1 MHRAGVLPDSKAVLV
16 LRSCWISSK
25 QIAEHNRSQITSYG
39 VVIPLPGHIKH
50 GMAAIRQKTNFI
62 KHDDLPIH
70 NKQLH
75 SLGTGSNTLL
85 MSSMLASGSARTV
98 TMRTMRWMETRFV
111 NGQTH
116 YGGCM
121 PRRFHTETLS
131 ATRNHHFTQK
141 KKLALTVLDRAW
153 PCNRHPP
160 IATIDVFFF
169 VFMVDG
175 QRFGIGISW
184 PQTWW
189 LQTCFNAI
197 LGPQL
202 AHRQVKFFG
211 NQKMNYPHLV
221 PLAEF
226 PYLQPKFLA
235 YVISRHVS
243 S

>member
-131 ATRNHHFTQK
+131 ATRNHHFTQN
-141 KKLALTVLDRAW
+141 KKLALTVLDRA
-153 PCNRHPP
+153 
-160 IATIDVFFF
+160 
-169 VFMVDG
+169 
-175 QRFGIGISW
+175 
-184 PQTWW
+184 
-189 LQTCFNAI
+189 
-197 LGPQL
+197 
-202 AHRQVKFFG
+202 
-211 NQKMNYPHLV
+211 
-221 PLAEF
+221 
-226 PYLQPKFLA
+226 
-235 YVISRHVS
+235 
-243 S
+243 